1 MERQVPPA
9 VLEGSENNV
18 GPFKGVQ
25 YEITPW
31 SRILPKTLTVP
42 HTPKKFLTYFVV
54 ECLKLLFRIWEIPG
68 SYLSP
73 ETRYPY

>member
-18 GPFKGVQ
+18 GPFNGVQ

-42 HTPKKFLTYFVV
+42 HMPKKFLAYFVV
-54 ECLKLLFRIWEIPG
+54 ECLELLFRIREIPG
-68 SYLSP
+68 SNLRL
-73 ETRYPY
+73 ETGYPY